1 MKMKTLFALV
11 VALSLTVAVCPAP
24 AGMVK
29 LPKEG
34 ALASLTFPDSWKVK
48 AEGDNFEA
56 ESADEEVYLY
66 AEVIDTD
73 SVDAALKESVAYLE
87 KEKVQVKKGTEK
99 QHEDKV
105 NGIPVMDFSFD
116 GVDKDG
122 PCKISLT
129 ILIVSKTKCISV
141 LYWASEEGEKKHAED
156 LKKIYES
163 IKPA

>member
-1 MKMKTLFALV
+1 MKMKTLLAL

-24 AGMVK
+24 ADTTVK

-66 AEVIDTD
+66 AEVIDTA
-73 SVDAALKESVAYLE
+73 SVEAAMKESVAYLE
-87 KEKVQVKKGTEK
+87 KEKVKVKEGTEK
-99 QHEDKV
+99 QHDDKV
-105 NGIPVMDFSFD
+105 NGIPVMDYSFD

-129 ILIVSKTKCISV
+129 ILIVSKTKVISMM
-141 LYWASEEGEKKHAED
+141 YWASEEGEKKHVED
-156 LKKIYES
+156 LKKIYSS